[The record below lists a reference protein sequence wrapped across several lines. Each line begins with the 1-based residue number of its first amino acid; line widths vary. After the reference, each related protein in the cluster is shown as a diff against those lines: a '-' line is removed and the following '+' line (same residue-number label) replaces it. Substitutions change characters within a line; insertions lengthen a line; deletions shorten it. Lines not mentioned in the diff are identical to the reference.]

1 MQNTCHNSKLL
12 LKIRFESKCHHSNNP
27 GNSFWNHSLYRLVD
41 SIESKGFMIIEN
53 KFLACQIIKLLDNDK
68 DFSQE
73 KNCLLRLK
81 QIIILFEKG
90 REKAKP
96 PEE

>member
-1 MQNTCHNSKLL
+1 MQNACHNSKLL
-12 LKIRFESKCHHSNNP
+12 LKIRFESKRHRLTVLKTA
-27 GNSFWNHSLYRLVD
+27 FWNHSLYHLVNR
-41 SIESKGFMIIEN
+41 IKSKGFILIEN
-53 KFLACQIIKLLDNDK
+53 KFLTCQIINLLDNAK
-68 DFSQE
+68 GFCQE

-81 QIIILFEKG
+81 QIIILFKKG